1 MLRLQNQSE
10 TTVTEVDVEYT
21 IRYFNDQERAN
32 SVNFSFSEDNS
43 TFTDI
48 PALNFTTPET
58 ADSNPAWQSQKQ
70 TTTISNLNIAPDE
83 FFYLKWMGD
92 DVSGGGSRDEY
103 GIDDVF
109 VSNLVAPEEDNGG
122 TDPQD
127 AAIYEI
133 QGEGSRSP
141 LEGRVVTT
149 TGVVTADFRSL
160 NADNSFAPLRGIFIQ
175 DIEGD
180 NNPLTSDG
188 LFVFLPA
195 PNDFADI
202 SLTIGDQL
210 SVTGIVTEDSTG
222 NSTSDGR
229 TEFTHLD
236 FITDLEIIE
245 TNFGSIAPT
254 DVFLPETSNGELEQ
268 YEGMLVNIASQMTVT
283 QNFFLGRYGQMT
295 LSSPDDQG
303 NAGRLFQPTNLFRPG
318 LLEEPEKIEALA
330 DENQRRLL
338 ILDDGQDSRKS
349 GDNPETVPFLGAPPP
364 DVIRAGDKVENLV
377 GVLDYGR
384 INSSSSNPNLD
395 YRLQVLDVEAP
406 TFISQNPR
414 QDAPDDV
421 GGRLKVASFNVQNYF
436 TTLRRDNSS
445 ARGAFDELEFERQR
459 TKIFAALEQID
470 ADIVGLIEIE
480 NNGFGADSAIQNLVD
495 GLNARLGAEVYS
507 FINSPSPS
515 EDDGRLGTDAITNV
529 FIYKSATVN
538 PVGDFAILDKTVD
551 PRFDSDNQR
560 PALAVTFEEISS
572 GETVTVVNNHFKSK
586 GSPPRNLPP
595 GEEPDPRDQDLGD
608 GQGFSNFT
616 RTLAAQA
623 LIDWLAT
630 DPTNSGDDDILITG
644 DLNAYALEDPI
655 ITIQQ
660 GADQT
665 ADTDDDYT
673 NLINQFVGEE
683 AYSFVFDGQ
692 AGYLDHALG
701 SKTLTEQ
708 VTGVAEWQINA
719 DEPKVIDYENFFNPS
734 GYYSPDPLRASD
746 HDPVIVGLDLKEA
759 NVESPPIRV
768 ATFNVALNRSS
779 QGKLEEDL
787 STGEQQQPKNVA
799 EIIQRIAPDIL
810 LLNEFDYNPLNPV
823 VAPQLFLDN
832 YLEVEQH
839 PGVDPITY
847 EYVYVAP
854 SNTGEASGFD
864 LDRNG
869 EIVTTP
875 GAPDYG
881 KDAWGFGNFEGQ
893 FAMALYSKYE
903 ILWSEIRTFKNFRWK
918 DMPGARLPD
927 DPNTP
932 EPSDWY
938 SDEILEEFRLSS
950 KSHWDIPILVDGE
963 VIHIL
968 ASHPTPPVFDGPED
982 RNGLRNSDEIRFWA
996 DYVTPGQ
1003 GDYIYDDSEFLAA
1016 GYTKPDNPKGGLA
1029 SGKKFLILGDQNADR
1044 FDGDSTA
1051 PAIAQLLDNPNIQ
1064 GSSTDASITPFSAG
1078 GVAATIRQGGANLD
1092 HVGNPSYDTADFNPN
1107 NPGNLRVD
1115 YVLPSLDLE
1124 IKHKGIFWLTETD
1137 PDFERLIGDF
1147 NPDLDQEQFPEGF
1160 LSSDH
1165 RLVYLD
1171 VTPKS
1176 IDPTSTQPFTLQILH
1191 ASDQEAGVP
1200 AFQDIPG
1207 LSAVMNALEDD
1218 YENTLKLTSG
1228 DVYIAGPFFDGS
1240 RQIYDLP
1247 NDDGELEPAN
1257 QPGIADIL
1265 IQNELEWDV
1274 ASVGNHEF
1282 DAGDGTFFNLL
1293 APNSDLVNG
1302 ANGGQGMGDEGYLGA
1317 LFPYLANNLDYS
1329 NADLP
1334 DGLTVVEN
1342 GGAPLPNTLT
1352 GSVVVDVNGES
1363 VGILGAV
1370 TPYLESIAN
1379 TGKVEVTTDDPD
1391 GNPIT
1396 ATTPINIQVDSLIA
1410 NLAPEIERLSN
1421 EGIDKLILM
1430 THLQESA
1437 IERALAQAL
1446 AEQGLGIDV
1455 LIGGGSH
1462 QVMANGDGVP
1472 PLREDETQQTNGQ
1485 LLQPYPQAFS
1495 DGGNTVYYVNTG
1507 ANYRYLS
1514 QLVVTFDENGVIT
1527 EIGDDSGTY
1536 ATDIAGVNRLYD
1548 QEITTIE
1555 EVKAVADPDVVAIVD
1570 GVETYVNSLDGN
1582 IFGQTEFFLNGTRGD
1597 VRTQETNLG
1606 NIAADAQD
1614 YYAEAYLAEQDIL
1627 PGFERIDISFKNGGG
1642 IRDNI
1647 GVAFVPGGGG
1657 EVVQLPPQS
1666 NPAVGKEEGDVSE
1679 LDISNSLR
1687 FNNDLVLGT
1696 VTAFNLLELAEHM
1709 VSGVEITSGRF
1720 GQIGGFKFSYD
1731 PNGQA
1736 RDANNPGERIVNLA
1750 LTDDEGNAIEAIV
1763 ENGELVIDPN
1773 RTFSVVTLGFL
1784 AQGGDSYPEVIENQV
1799 ALTDLPEPDSL
1810 GQADLVIDLGSG
1822 DDYLFAGTNNH
1833 IIAGS
1838 GDDTLFVGSAGG
1850 KNVIT
1855 GGSGMD
1861 QFWIVTDSVDLPAE
1875 ANSITDFTIGEDVI
1889 GFGATDL
1896 SFNDLD
1902 LMQDGSNT
1910 IVNGLNQ
1917 DLAILRN
1924 TQASALSESD
1934 FVFA

>member
-1 MLRLQNQSE
+1 M
-10 TTVTEVDVEYT
+10 
-21 IRYFNDQERAN
+21 
-32 SVNFSFSEDNS
+32 
-43 TFTDI
+43 
-48 PALNFTTPET
+48 
-58 ADSNPAWQSQKQ
+58 
-70 TTTISNLNIAPDE
+70 
-83 FFYLKWMGD
+83 
-92 DVSGGGSRDEY
+92 
-103 GIDDVF
+103 
-109 VSNLVAPEEDNGG
+109 
-122 TDPQD
+122 
-127 AAIYEI
+127 
-133 QGEGSRSP
+133 
-141 LEGRVVTT
+141 
-149 TGVVTADFRSL
+149 
-160 NADNSFAPLRGIFIQ
+160 
-175 DIEGD
+175 
-180 NNPLTSDG
+180 
-188 LFVFLPA
+188 
-195 PNDFADI
+195 
-202 SLTIGDQL
+202 
-210 SVTGIVTEDSTG
+210 
-222 NSTSDGR
+222 
-229 TEFTHLD
+229 
-236 FITDLEIIE
+236 
-245 TNFGSIAPT
+245 
-254 DVFLPETSNGELEQ
+254 
-268 YEGMLVNIASQMTVT
+268 
-283 QNFFLGRYGQMT
+283 
-295 LSSPDDQG
+295 
-303 NAGRLFQPTNLFRPG
+303 
-318 LLEEPEKIEALA
+318 
-330 DENQRRLL
+330 
-338 ILDDGQDSRKS
+338 
-349 GDNPETVPFLGAPPP
+349 
-364 DVIRAGDKVENLV
+364 
-377 GVLDYGR
+377 
-384 INSSSSNPNLD
+384 
-395 YRLQVLDVEAP
+395 
-406 TFISQNPR
+406 
-414 QDAPDDV
+414 
-421 GGRLKVASFNVQNYF
+421 
-436 TTLRRDNSS
+436 
-445 ARGAFDELEFERQR
+445 
-459 TKIFAALEQID
+459 
-470 ADIVGLIEIE
+470 
-480 NNGFGADSAIQNLVD
+480 
-495 GLNARLGAEVYS
+495 
-507 FINSPSPS
+507 
-515 EDDGRLGTDAITNV
+515 
-529 FIYKSATVN
+529 
-538 PVGDFAILDKTVD
+538 
-551 PRFDSDNQR
+551 
-560 PALAVTFEEISS
+560 
-572 GETVTVVNNHFKSK
+572 
-586 GSPPRNLPP
+586 
-595 GEEPDPRDQDLGD
+595 
-608 GQGFSNFT
+608 
-616 RTLAAQA
+616 
-623 LIDWLAT
+623 
-630 DPTNSGDDDILITG
+630 
-644 DLNAYALEDPI
+644 
-655 ITIQQ
+655 
-660 GADQT
+660 
-665 ADTDDDYT
+665 
-673 NLINQFVGEE
+673 
-683 AYSFVFDGQ
+683 
-692 AGYLDHALG
+692 
-701 SKTLTEQ
+701 
-708 VTGVAEWQINA
+708 
-719 DEPKVIDYENFFNPS
+719 
-734 GYYSPDPLRASD
+734 
-746 HDPVIVGLDLKEA
+746 
-759 NVESPPIRV
+759 
-768 ATFNVALNRSS
+768 
-779 QGKLEEDL
+779 
-787 STGEQQQPKNVA
+787 
-799 EIIQRIAPDIL
+799 
-810 LLNEFDYNPLNPV
+810 
-823 VAPQLFLDN
+823 
-832 YLEVEQH
+832 
-839 PGVDPITY
+839 
-847 EYVYVAP
+847 
-854 SNTGEASGFD
+854 
-864 LDRNG
+864 
-869 EIVTTP
+869 
-875 GAPDYG
+875 
-881 KDAWGFGNFEGQ
+881 
-893 FAMALYSKYE
+893 
-903 ILWSEIRTFKNFRWK
+903 
-918 DMPGARLPD
+918 PD

-932 EPSDWY
+932 EPGDWY

-1124 IKHKGIFWLTETD
+1124 IKDKGIFWLTETD

-1282 DAGDGTFFNLL
+1282 DAGEETFFNLL

-1302 ANGGQGMGDEGYLGA
+1302 ANGGQGIGDEGYLGA

-1379 TGKVEVTTDDPD
+1379 TGKVEVSTDDPD

-1687 FNNDLVLGT
+1687 FNNDLVVGT

-1731 PNGQA
+1731 PNGQP

-1810 GQADLVIDLGSG
+1810 GQADLVSGSEQDALAEYLSAFFNQDNGQSPFTQEDTPEQEDERIQNLEVRSDTIFEGLQPKLPKNVFGTPDADLFDAENPDDKQFLGEEQNLFAGSGDDTVDVTFAPGGNRIDLGSG

-1896 SFNDLD
+1896 SFNDLN

-1910 IVNGLNQ
+1910 IVNALNQ

-1924 TQASALSESD
+1924 TQAFALSESD